1 MSLRPE
7 QVRLFLENTE
17 PLKWSRNNRL
27 PLYLWPIMDLEVDD
41 EAEAASIIQQFNERG
56 IGLISTWDPSD
67 RERTLNRGLEI
78 ARIQMKLG
86 LRVNVNANPCTYSF
100 CNGDLRT
107 AHIGEDGEPFFDL
120 SFGKAHKMGCPL
132 ALDFRRPE
140 MQQQVE
146 FFVQAYYEADLEIG
160 FIFAD
165 WEIDGPIEW
174 NGAWVASRRCQRCQ
188 DQIEDIHD
196 FTAFQSAL
204 RQKRSALQREM
215 LADTVISCF
224 PDALVGNYGV
234 YPHDGH
240 RYWYDYFEEFVDG
253 VPYEQEGGAKY
264 RQWFD
269 EFPLTGYT
277 SAMPVVYTWDKIWR
291 WYDFDQVDY
300 RWFYNMLKVG
310 SNAGKST
317 SSEIPIVTFVHWHTV
332 YTDDNNLGIQQFSEN
347 MYQELLWHLLLR
359 GHDTFFMWCPLD
371 QATQEARLVHQVY
384 AASLEYKDFLE
395 SGIPINFDVPS
406 QPGPVVSGL
415 RLGDHLLLRRTD
427 FDDTRSDV
435 TLTIDG
441 LSVAVP
447 RVLGKCMMTSL

>member
-1 MSLRPE
+1 
-7 QVRLFLENTE
+7 
-17 PLKWSRNNRL
+17 
-27 PLYLWPIMDLEVDD
+27 
-41 EAEAASIIQQFNERG
+41 
-56 IGLISTWDPSD
+56 
-67 RERTLNRGLEI
+67 
-78 ARIQMKLG
+78 
-86 LRVNVNANPCTYSF
+86 
-100 CNGDLRT
+100 
-107 AHIGEDGEPFFDL
+107 
-120 SFGKAHKMGCPL
+120 
-132 ALDFRRPE
+132 
-140 MQQQVE
+140 
-146 FFVQAYYEADLEIG
+146 
-160 FIFAD
+160 
-165 WEIDGPIEW
+165 
-174 NGAWVASRRCQRCQ
+174 
-188 DQIEDIHD
+188 
-196 FTAFQSAL
+196 
-204 RQKRSALQREM
+204 
-215 LADTVISCF
+215 
-224 PDALVGNYGV
+224 
-234 YPHDGH
+234 
-240 RYWYDYFEEFVDG
+240 
-253 VPYEQEGGAKY
+253 
-264 RQWFD
+264 
-269 EFPLTGYT
+269 
-277 SAMPVVYTWDKIWR
+277 MPVVYTWDKIWR

-371 QATQEARLVHQVY
+371 QATQDARLVHQVY